1 MNVNRM
7 KKRILLL
14 LLVIPALVKAQDV
27 MTETRQELT
36 SPDGAYRFTFYQRAV
51 GEDNTQMYYTL
62 TYKNRPVIE
71 ESKLGVLIENQL
83 FESALGIPNDTC
95 HFWCENLKLTETE
108 HQKTDERWKPVYGE
122 RAEVRDCYNEMTLKF
137 KKGEGKGNRDGGYD
151 KRKNY
156 FMNIIVRAYNEGVA
170 FRYHFPEMTNGLFL
184 HIVGEQTSFTMPKG
198 TMAYYERWA
207 QGPYELRPLEGWGKE
222 ESERPLTLKLPD
234 GLSVAL
240 LEAEM
245 VDYVRGKFRLS
256 AEKPSTLETSLYS
269 SELPDGLSVALL
281 EAEMVDYVRGKFRL
295 SAEKPS
301 TLETSLYS
309 SVDIISPYSTPWRV
323 IMVGERPV
331 DLINNNDLVLNLNP
345 ACKLADTSWIKPGKV
360 FRSGDLK
367 QDRVKAAD
375 IISPYSTPWRVIMV
389 GERPV
394 DLINNNDIVLNLN
407 PACKL
412 ADTSWI
418 KPGKVF
424 RSGDLKQDRVKA
436 AIDFAAER
444 GIQYVHMDA
453 GWYGPEMKMS
463 SDATTVSPDKDLDI
477 PALCKYAESK
487 GIGLMVY
494 VNQRALVQQ
503 LDTLL
508 PLYKKWG
515 LKGVKFGFVQIGNQ
529 RWSTWLHD
537 AVRKCG
543 EYGLMVD
550 IHDEYRPTGFSR
562 TYPNLMTQEGI
573 RGNEEMPDATH
584 NTTLPFTRYLAGA
597 GDYTLCYFNN
607 RVKNTK
613 AHQLA
618 MAAVYYSPLQ
628 FMFWYDRPEFYQGEE
643 ELEFW
648 KAIPSVWDDS
658 RALDGEIGE
667 YIVQARRSGNDW
679 FVGAMTNTEA
689 RIITLTTDFLE
700 PGKKYMLHLYED
712 DDKLN
717 TRTKVRST
725 HKKIKAG
732 DKLVLKLKASGG
744 AALHFTPLE
753 K

>member
-27 MTETRQELT
+27 MTETRQELM

-51 GEDNTQMYYTL
+51 GEDNAQMYYTL

-83 FESALGIPNDTC
+83 FESALGVPNDTC
-95 HFWCENLKLTETE
+95 HFWCENLKLTGTEQRKADET
-108 HQKTDERWKPVYGE
+108 WKAVYGE

-137 KKGEGKGNRDGGYD
+137 KKGEGNGNQDGGYD

-170 FRYHFPEMTNGLFL
+170 FRYHFPETTNGLFL
-184 HIVGEQTSFTMPKG
+184 HIVGEQTSFTMPEG

-207 QGPYELRPLEGWGKE
+207 QGPCVLRPLEGWGKE
-222 ESERPLTLKLPD
+222 ESERPLTLK
-234 GLSVAL
+234 
-240 LEAEM
+240 
-245 VDYVRGKFRLS
+245 
-256 AEKPSTLETSLYS
+256 
-269 SELPDGLSVALL
+269 LPDGLSVALL

-331 DLINNNDLVLNLNP
+331 DLINNNDIVLSLNP

-367 QDRVKAAD
+367 H
-375 IISPYSTPWRVIMV
+375 
-389 GERPV
+389 
-394 DLINNNDIVLNLN
+394 
-407 PACKL
+407 
-412 ADTSWI
+412 
-418 KPGKVF
+418 
-424 RSGDLKQDRVKA
+424 DRVKA

-463 SDATTVSPDKDLDI
+463 SDATTVSSDKDLDI
-477 PALCKYAESK
+477 PALCQYAESK

-515 LKGVKFGFVQIGNQ
+515 LKGIKFGFVQIGNQ

-573 RGNEEMPDATH
+573 GGNEEMPDALH
-584 NTTLPFTRYLAGA
+584 NTILPYTRFLAGA
-597 GDYTLCYFNN
+597 ADYTLCYFNG

-628 FMFWYDRPEFYQGEE
+628 FMFWYDRPEFYKGEE

-667 YIVQARRSGNDW
+667 YIVQARRSGSDW

-689 RIITLTTDFLE
+689 RTVTLTTDFLE

-732 DKLVLKLKASGG
+732 DKFVLKLKASGG
-744 AALHFTPLE
+744 AALHFTPL

>member
-51 GEDNTQMYYTL
+51 GEDNAQMYYTL

-122 RAEVRDCYNEMTLKF
+122 RAEVRDCYNEMTLKL
-137 KKGEGKGNRDGGYD
+137 KKGEGNGNQDGGYD

-184 HIVGEQTSFTMPKG
+184 HIVGEQTSFTMPEG

-269 SELPDGLSVALL
+269 S
-281 EAEMVDYVRGKFRL
+281 
-295 SAEKPS
+295 
-301 TLETSLYS
+301 
-309 SVDIISPYSTPWRV
+309 
-323 IMVGERPV
+323 
-331 DLINNNDLVLNLNP
+331 
-345 ACKLADTSWIKPGKV
+345 
-360 FRSGDLK
+360 
-367 QDRVKAAD
+367 AD

-389 GERPV
+389 GERP
-394 DLINNNDIVLNLN
+394 
-407 PACKL
+407 
-412 ADTSWI
+412 
-418 KPGKVF
+418 
-424 RSGDLKQDRVKA
+424 
-436 AIDFAAER
+436 E
-444 GIQYVHMDA
+444 
-453 GWYGPEMKMS
+453 MS

-477 PALCKYAESK
+477 PALCQYAESK

-658 RALDGEIGE
+658 RALDGEVGE

-689 RIITLTTDFLE
+689 RTITLTTDFLE

-744 AALHFTPLE
+744 AALHFIPF

>member
-1 MNVNRM
+1 M
-7 KKRILLL
+7 KKLFVGVLW
-14 LLVIPALVKAQDV
+14 VALSLSVQGKEV
-27 MTETRQELT
+27 NMT
-36 SPDGAYRFTFYQRAV
+36 SPDGKYQFTLSDSGGQLHYS
-51 GEDNTQMYYTL
+51 L
-62 TYKNRPVIE
+62 TWNGKQTVKP
-71 ESKLGVLIENQL
+71 SL
-83 FESALGIPNDTC
+83 LGINANVEWRDGVEIGTVDSSRKDTIW
-95 HFWCENLKLTETE
+95 H
-108 HQKTDERWKPVYGE
+108 PVYGE
-122 RAEVRDCYNEMTLKF
+122 RSEIKDCYNAWKILV
-137 KKGEGKGNRDGGYD
+137 NRQNGRD
-151 KRKNY
+151 KL
-156 FMNIIVRAYNEGVA
+156 ILDIRAYDEGIA
-170 FRYHFPEMTNGLFL
+170 FRYHFPGGQYLKITDEYT
-184 HIVGEQTSFTMPKG
+184 EYTMPEG
-198 TMAYYERWA
+198 TKAYFTPKA
-207 QGPYELRPLEGWGKE
+207 QTPYSYLPLESWPGESDRPLL
-222 ESERPLTLKLPD
+222 LTLAGGGYVCL
-234 GLSVAL
+234 A
-240 LEAEM
+240 EAQV
-245 VDYVRGKFRLS
+245 VDYVRTKFNVS
-256 AEKPSTLETSLYS
+256 STKKNT
-269 SELPDGLSVALL
+269 
-281 EAEMVDYVRGKFRL
+281 
-295 SAEKPS
+295 
-301 TLETSLYS
+301 
-309 SVDIISPYSTPWRV
+309 IISAMYGPVEDIAPYSTPWRV

-331 DLINNNDLVLNLNP
+331 DLINNNDL
-345 ACKLADTSWIKPGKV
+345 
-360 FRSGDLK
+360 
-367 QDRVKAAD
+367 
-375 IISPYSTPWRVIMV
+375 
-389 GERPV
+389 
-394 DLINNNDIVLNLN
+394 VLNLN

-463 SDATTVSPDKDLDI
+463 SDATTVSSDKDLDI

-503 LDTLL
+503 LDILL

-515 LKGVKFGFVQIGNQ
+515 LKGIKFGFVQIGNQ

-543 EYGLMVD
+543 EYNLMVD

-689 RIITLTTDFLE
+689 RTITLTTDFLE
-700 PGKKYMLHLYED
+700 LGKKYMLHLYED

-744 AALHFTPLE
+744 AALNFIPL

>member
-14 LLVIPALVKAQDV
+14 LLVVPALLKAQDV
-27 MTETRQELT
+27 MTGTRQELT

-51 GEDNTQMYYTL
+51 GEDNAQMYYTL

-83 FESALGIPNDTC
+83 FESALGVPNDTC
-95 HFWCENLKLTETE
+95 HFWCENLKLTGTERRKADET
-108 HQKTDERWKPVYGE
+108 WKPVYGE
-122 RAEVRDCYNEMTLKF
+122 RAEIRDCYNEMTLKF
-137 KKGEGKGNRDGGYD
+137 KKGEGDGVQDGGYD

-156 FMNIIVRAYNEGVA
+156 FMNIIVRAYDEGVA
-170 FRYHFPEMTNGLFL
+170 FRYHFPETTNGLFL
-184 HIVGEQTSFTMPKG
+184 HIIGEQTSFTMPQG

-207 QGPYELRPLEGWGKE
+207 QGPYVLRPLEGWGKE

-269 SELPDGLSVALL
+269 S
-281 EAEMVDYVRGKFRL
+281 
-295 SAEKPS
+295 
-301 TLETSLYS
+301 
-309 SVDIISPYSTPWRV
+309 VDIISS
-323 IMVGERPV
+323 
-331 DLINNNDLVLNLNP
+331 
-345 ACKLADTSWIKPGKV
+345 
-360 FRSGDLK
+360 
-367 QDRVKAAD
+367 
-375 IISPYSTPWRVIMV
+375 YSTPWRVIMV

-444 GIQYVHMDA
+444 GIRYVHMDA
-453 GWYGPEMKMS
+453 GWYGPEMKVS

-477 PALCKYAESK
+477 PALCQYAESK

-515 LKGVKFGFVQIGNQ
+515 LKGIKFGFVQIGNQ

-573 RGNEEMPDATH
+573 GGNEEMPDALH
-584 NTTLPFTRYLAGA
+584 NTILPYTRFLAGA
-597 GDYTLCYFNN
+597 ADYTLCYFNG

-628 FMFWYDRPEFYQGEE
+628 FMFWYDRPEFYKGEE

-667 YIVQARRSGNDW
+667 YIVQARRSGSDW

-689 RIITLTTDFLE
+689 RTVTLTTDFLE

-732 DKLVLKLKASGG
+732 DKLTLKLKASGG
-744 AALHFTPLE
+744 AALHFTPL

>member
-1 MNVNRM
+1 M
-7 KKRILLL
+7 KKLFVGVLW
-14 LLVIPALVKAQDV
+14 VALSLSVQGKEV
-27 MTETRQELT
+27 NMT
-36 SPDGAYRFTFYQRAV
+36 SPDGKYQFTLSDSGGQLHYS
-51 GEDNTQMYYTL
+51 L
-62 TYKNRPVIE
+62 TWNGKQTVKP
-71 ESKLGVLIENQL
+71 SL
-83 FESALGIPNDTC
+83 LGINANVEWRDGVEIGTVDSSRKDTIW
-95 HFWCENLKLTETE
+95 H
-108 HQKTDERWKPVYGE
+108 PVYGE
-122 RAEVRDCYNEMTLKF
+122 RSEIKDCYNAWKILV
-137 KKGEGKGNRDGGYD
+137 NRQNGRDELILD
-151 KRKNY
+151 
-156 FMNIIVRAYNEGVA
+156 IRAYDEGIA
-170 FRYHFPEMTNGLFL
+170 FRYHFPGGQYLKITDEYT
-184 HIVGEQTSFTMPKG
+184 EYTMPEG
-198 TMAYYERWA
+198 TKAYFTPKA
-207 QGPYELRPLEGWGKE
+207 QTPYSYLPLENWPGESDRPLL
-222 ESERPLTLKLPD
+222 LTLAGGGYVCL
-234 GLSVAL
+234 A
-240 LEAEM
+240 EAQV
-245 VDYVRGKFRLS
+245 VDYVRTKFNVS
-256 AEKPSTLETSLYS
+256 STKKNT
-269 SELPDGLSVALL
+269 
-281 EAEMVDYVRGKFRL
+281 
-295 SAEKPS
+295 
-301 TLETSLYS
+301 
-309 SVDIISPYSTPWRV
+309 IISAMY
-323 IMVGERPV
+323 GPV
-331 DLINNNDLVLNLNP
+331 E
-345 ACKLADTSWIKPGKV
+345 
-360 FRSGDLK
+360 
-367 QDRVKAAD
+367 D
-375 IISPYSTPWRVIMV
+375 IAPYSTPWRVIMV

-584 NTTLPFTRYLAGA
+584 NMTLPFTRYLAGA

-689 RIITLTTDFLE
+689 RTITLTTDFLE

-744 AALHFTPLE
+744 AALHFTPL